1 MLFIVVAVCANV
13 CADVDVII
21 INFIVDDVD
30 VRVVYSSVV

>member
-13 CADVDVII
+13 CADVDAII

-30 VRVVYSSVV
+30 VRVVVSSVV